1 MRSPRV
7 LAVDIG
13 AGHVACGV
21 FSVGA
26 TGRLVLQHFALEPH
40 TSDPAHEARWPV
52 EIAQSLGAVATRHKL
67 GGPSAIAVPGHLALT
82 KFIKTPSVAKEKR
95 GKIVAFEAAENIP
108 YPLEEVVWDHL
119 VVADDGF
126 DLEVMLA
133 ASKFDAM
140 QTLCSAAD
148 AAGFPV
154 ERAKPSG
161 LALYHAFRYNYPQ
174 VRESVIV
181 VNIGARSTN
190 LLFVPEDLR
199 APDFGG
205 YGKTA
210 APDAKHVVTGERFYL
225 RTLPL
230 AGNAVTQAIADE
242 LRIDFP
248 SAETLKIQVLSG
260 ESDLPPTSPSRAAVH
275 RATASFGQRL
285 QLEITR
291 SVVNHRRQSGASAPV
306 AIYLTGGGSLV
317 PDLAGTLAEK
327 LKLRVER
334 YESLRNVDVS
344 GDARVSGAEKAAPVL
359 ADLVGLA
366 TKLVMP
372 QEAEASLLPP
382 ALQAALAFRKRQPW
396 LIAAAAL
403 VVVALIPPIVY
414 FHQVTTATQ
423 EKIARVDDHL
433 MPLRSLQNRN
443 EQNIAQIDEAKKQIE
458 ALRGAYETK
467 ANWINFF
474 ADLQERLVKIEDVW
488 LDRLHVERPAPVD
501 PALQAEAVAQ
511 AAAGQPPAADGS
523 QPTVDP
529 NAPPAPPPPPPVRM
543 TLSGRLLD
551 VSNPQSRVSAEAT
564 ERVRKL
570 LASFKDS
577 QFIAAV
583 ENERFDNNQNG
594 LLRFDFTL
602 VINPRK
608 TL

>member
-1 MRSPRV
+1 MRAPRV

-40 TSDPAHEARWPV
+40 SSDPSHEARWAV
-52 EIAQSLGAVATRHKL
+52 EIAQSLGAISARQKL
-67 GGPSAIAVPGHLALT
+67 SGAAAIAVPGHLALT

-95 GKIVAFEAAENIP
+95 SRIISFEAAENIP
-108 YPLEEVVWDHL
+108 YPLEEVVWDYL
-119 VVADDGF
+119 IVADDGF
-126 DLEVMLA
+126 DLDVMLA

-140 QTLCSAAD
+140 QTLCGAAD

-154 ERAKPSG
+154 ERAKPAA

-174 VRESVIV
+174 VTESVIV

-190 LLFVPEDLR
+190 LLFVE
-199 APDFGG
+199 
-205 YGKTA
+205 
-210 APDAKHVVTGERFYL
+210 GERFYL

-230 AGNAVTQAIADE
+230 AGNALTLSIAEE

-248 SAETLKIQVLSG
+248 SAEMLKTQVLSG
-260 ESDLPPTSPSRAAVH
+260 QSDLPVGSPSRAAVQ
-275 RATASFGQRL
+275 RAAASFAQRL

-291 SVVNHRRQSGASAPV
+291 STVNHRRQSGAAAPV
-306 AIYLTGGGSLV
+306 ALYLTGGGSLV
-317 PDLAGTLAEK
+317 PELGDVLAD
-327 LKLRVER
+327 KLRLKVER
-334 YESLRNVDVS
+334 YEALKNVDVS
-344 GDARVSGAEKAAPVL
+344 GDARVSGAERSAAML

-366 TKLVMP
+366 TSLVAKN
-372 QEAEASLLPP
+372 ETETSLLPP
-382 ALQAALAFRKRQPW
+382 ALQAALVFRKRQPW
-396 LIAAAAL
+396 IVAAAAL
-403 VVVALIPPIVY
+403 AVMALLPPILY
-414 FHQVTTATQ
+414 FHQITTATE
-423 EKIARVDDHL
+423 EKIRGVDSQL

-443 EQNIAQIDEAKKQIE
+443 EQNLAQIAAAKKQID
-458 ALRGAYETK
+458 ALRGAFDTK

-474 ADLQERLVKIEDVW
+474 TDLQDRLVKVEDVW
-488 LDRLHVERPAPVD
+488 LDKVQVTRPAPAD
-501 PALQAEAVAQ
+501 PAAQAEALAQ
-511 AAAGQPPAADGS
+511 AAAAGQPAPGADGN
-523 QPTVDP
+523 PPPADP
-529 NAPPAPPPPPPVRM
+529 NAPPAPPPAPPIRM

-551 VSNPQSRVSAEAT
+551 VSNPQSRVSAQAT
-564 ERVRKL
+564 ERVRQL

-594 LLRFDFTL
+594 LLKFDFTL
-602 VINPRK
+602 VINPKK